1 MRFPPN
7 WVMELVMVTALG
19 IAVVVLI
26 FALQLQEPGGARTD
40 ITLERGGVVQML
52 RGRDGPLAA
61 GDMVLRR

>member
-7 WVMELVMVTALG
+7 WIMELVMVTALG
-19 IAVVVLI
+19 LAVVVLI
-26 FALQLQEPGGARTD
+26 FALQGPGGERTD
-40 ITLERGGVVQML
+40 VTIERGGIVQML

>member
-19 IAVVVLI
+19 LAVVVLI
-26 FALQLQEPGGARTD
+26 FALQEPGGERTD
-40 ITLERGGVVQML
+40 VTIERGGIVQML

-61 GDMVLRR
+61 GDIALRR